1 MALIHV
7 ATDNNGGVKPVG
19 VGTANAGIPIAGGD
33 GLTASGPANPSFAKG
48 ATYNPLGHQQLAD
61 ATLAA
66 STALPTIPATA
77 TVALIQNNGTVAA
90 RIRYDG
96 ATTDPTTTTGLR
108 IPAGTTLTWDVGQ
121 ANLLTT
127 RVIREAAGVT
137 LDILYLV

>member
-1 MALIHV
+1 MAIG
-7 ATDNNGGVKPVG
+7 NRYNGGGPLQGVVIEGQIDPATGQPVS
-19 VGTANAGIPIAGGD
+19 PSGG
-33 GLTASGPANPSFAKG
+33 SSNPSFAKG
-48 ATYNPLGHQQLAD
+48 ATYNPLGHQQLAEP
-61 ATLAA
+61 AA

-96 ATTDPTTTTGLR
+96 ATTAPTTTTGLR